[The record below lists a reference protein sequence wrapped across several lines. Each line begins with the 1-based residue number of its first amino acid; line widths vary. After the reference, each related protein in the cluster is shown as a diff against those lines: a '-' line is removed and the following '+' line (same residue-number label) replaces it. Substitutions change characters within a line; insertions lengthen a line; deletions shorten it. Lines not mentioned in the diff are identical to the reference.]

1 MIGNIT
7 KGSDFKGLLDY
18 LLAEEKQPKIINS
31 QMIRQNASEI
41 ATEFNAIA
49 AQRDDV
55 ELTVRHISLSFA
67 PDDIVDD
74 FNKALIVDRVMRE
87 MGYEDCQY
95 IAIAHH
101 PDDPGHDLVHEHE
114 HLHIVANAVSVFGER
129 VSDSWDRLK
138 IQPILREIE
147 KDFGLKQVVSSVD
160 RWAQKAVEEKA
171 QVEKAG
177 TKLAQIIDLT
187 AEQQPDLQT
196 WLDRLDRQH
205 VDVRFTL
212 KRDGSVRGIAYLQ
225 SGMAVRG
232 SEIERTWKVVEGKI
246 ATGPDDDRVMAAA
259 NIKSQQH
266 RMNMSAVEQ
275 QRFEQAVMMSAI
287 ALEGRARLKTGR
299 IHLKRE
305 DKTITAYRMRPHKQ
319 ILKAVETDRGWE
331 AIGQVK
337 IDDKDLE
344 LLSKVSGIA
353 QVAEIQAVQTD
364 LVQPIGCRSIDKS
377 ESQIAP
383 WEIVEAPQSCS
394 PSRIELSNWFAALA
408 HDRNIT
414 DDLQKVAHELREAYM
429 AEDFMQGQ
437 SEPDTLPDDYRSL
450 DVTISIEA
458 KESMDSLVQ
467 EQMQLEQGYSH
478 GR

>member
-1 MIGNIT
+1 MIATIT

-18 LLAEEKQPKIINS
+18 LLKEEKQPEIINS
-31 QMIRQNASEI
+31 QMLGQNASKI
-41 ATEFNAIA
+41 AQEFNAVVT
-49 AQRDDV
+49 QKPNV

-67 PDDIVDD
+67 PDDVVDNS
-74 FNKALIVDRVMRE
+74 NKALIVDRVMGE

-101 PDDPGHDLVHEHE
+101 PDDPGHDLVHEHD
-114 HLHIVANAVSVFGER
+114 HLHIVANAVSVFGDR
-129 VSDSWDRLK
+129 ISDSWDRLK
-138 IQPILREIE
+138 IQPILRAIE

-160 RWAQKAVEEKA
+160 KWAQKAVEQKA
-171 QVEKAG
+171 QVEKVG
-177 TKLAQIIDLT
+177 TELAQIIDRA
-187 AEQQPDLQT
+187 AEQQPNLQT
-196 WLDRLDRQH
+196 WLDRLEQQNI
-205 VDVRFTL
+205 DVKFTL
-212 KRDGSVRGIAYLQ
+212 KKDGSVRGIAYLQ
-225 SGMAVRG
+225 SGVAFRG
-232 SEIERTWKVVEGKI
+232 SEIGRTWKVIEGKI
-246 ATGPDDDRVMAAA
+246 AIGPDDGRVMAAA

-266 RMNMSAVEQ
+266 RLKMSDVER
-275 QRFEQAVMMSAI
+275 QRFDRAVMMSI
-287 ALEGRARLKTGR
+287 TALEGRERVKTGR

-319 ILKAVETDRGWE
+319 ILKAVETERGWE

-353 QVAEIQAVQTD
+353 QVEEIQTVQTD
-364 LVQPIGCRSIDKS
+364 LVQPIESRSIDKS

-394 PSRIELSNWFAALA
+394 PSRIELSNWFTALA

-414 DDLQKVAHELREAYM
+414 DDLQKVADKLREAYM
-429 AEDFMQGQ
+429 SEDFMQGQ
-437 SEPDTLPDDYRSL
+437 PEPDTLPDDYRSL
-450 DVTISIEA
+450 HVTISIEG
-458 KESMDSLVQ
+458 KELLDNL
-467 EQMQLEQGYSH
+467 MQQKLEQRSSR

>member
-18 LLAEEKQPKIINS
+18 LLTKEKQPEIINS
-31 QMIRQNASEI
+31 QMIGQNASEI
-41 ATEFNAIA
+41 AKDFNAIA

-67 PDDIVDD
+67 PDDVVDNSD
-74 FNKALIVDRVMRE
+74 KALIVDRVMME
-87 MGYEDCQY
+87 MGYKDCQY

-114 HLHIVANAVSVFGER
+114 HLHIVANAVSVFGDR
-129 VSDSWDRLK
+129 ISDSWDRLK
-138 IQPILREIE
+138 IQPILRAIE

-160 RWAQKAVEEKA
+160 KWAQKAVDRKA

-177 TKLAQIIDLT
+177 TKLTQIIDRA
-187 AEQQPDLQT
+187 AEQQPNLQT
-196 WLDRLDRQH
+196 WLDRLEQQNI
-205 VDVRFTL
+205 DVKFTL
-212 KRDGSVRGIAYLQ
+212 KKDGSVRGIAYLQ
-225 SGMAVRG
+225 GGVAVRG
-232 SEIERTWKVVEGKI
+232 SEIGRTWKVIEGKI
-246 ATGPDDDRVMAAA
+246 AIGPDDGRVMAAA

-266 RMNMSAVEQ
+266 RMNMSAVER
-275 QRFEQAVMMSAI
+275 QRFDRAVMMSTT
-287 ALEGRARLKTGR
+287 ALEGRERVKTGR

-319 ILKAVETDRGWE
+319 ILKAVETERGWE

-383 WEIVEAPQSCS
+383 WEIVEAPQSYS
-394 PSRIELSNWFAALA
+394 PSRIELSNWFTALA

-414 DDLQKVAHELREAYM
+414 DDLQKVADKLREAYM
-429 AEDFMQGQ
+429 SEDFMQGQ
-437 SEPDTLPDDYRSL
+437 PEPDTLPDDYRSL

-458 KESMDSLVQ
+458 KESLDSLVQ
-467 EQMQLEQGYSH
+467 ETLERKYSR